1 MQGSAKTVFLVSC
14 VGKKRATPHAGA
26 ARDLYISNWFVKA
39 RDYVESTRCSWFIL
53 SAKYGLV
60 SPTRRIRRYNQTL
73 NTMKKVERRAW
84 ATRVRAQMK
93 SCLPTAN
100 RIVVL
105 AGRRYREFLLDYLR
119 QHAKKVEVANGEAFD
134 RQAAALPHK
143 AIVPKTCAPREKLNK
158 QST

>member
-1 MQGSAKTVFLVSC
+1 M
-14 VGKKRATPHAGA
+14 
-26 ARDLYISNWFVKA
+26 
-39 RDYVESTRCSWFIL
+39 E
-53 SAKYGLV
+53 
-60 SPTRRIRRYNQTL
+60 
-73 NTMKKVERRAW
+73 
-84 ATRVRAQMK
+84 

-105 AGRRYREFLLDYLR
+105 AGRRYREFIGLSA